1 MIGYVVIEQVLC
13 KDCVHSYIRWQDY
26 PFALSDRSLY
36 TYCKRSYMEPTNE
49 FDPVIGNKTIPGG
62 YRLARVERMSMY
74 SNNKERCGS
83 EGKYWQPKD
92 KKNFLLYIK
101 RI

>member
-1 MIGYVVIEQVLC
+1 
-13 KDCVHSYIRWQDY
+13 
-26 PFALSDRSLY
+26 
-36 TYCKRSYMEPTNE
+36 
-49 FDPVIGNKTIPGG
+49 VIGNKTIPGG

>member
-1 MIGYVVIEQVLC
+1 
-13 KDCVHSYIRWQDY
+13 
-26 PFALSDRSLY
+26 
-36 TYCKRSYMEPTNE
+36 MEPTNE
-49 FDPVIGNKTIPGG
+49 FDPVIGNKVIPGG

-74 SNNKERCGS
+74 SNNKERCGT

-101 RI
+101 RIQ